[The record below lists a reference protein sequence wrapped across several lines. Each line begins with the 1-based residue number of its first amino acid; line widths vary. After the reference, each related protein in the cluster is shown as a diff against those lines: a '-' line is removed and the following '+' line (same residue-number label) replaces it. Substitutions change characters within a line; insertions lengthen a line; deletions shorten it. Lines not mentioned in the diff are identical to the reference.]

1 MKKLLVCLSLLLL
14 LIPGI
19 KKNVYAEDGYDYDL
33 SYDVVF
39 TKDQDLIYRDSEGN
53 QLNSFSDELPDMLP
67 GDSMRITFN
76 LKNEYG
82 KAVDYYMYNN
92 SEAFETLTANAKNAA
107 YDYEL
112 NYSGKSAPLYSS
124 DVVGGDEMQGI
135 EEATDALKEYFL
147 LQDSFSKGRNESV
160 SLVLTLDGETQV
172 NTYQD
177 ALGNVK
183 FQFAVEIPP
192 EPTERHEERVIY
204 IPNTGD
210 SINMNVYIIAEA
222 LSLILLGI
230 ALYSYYRYLKKQRE
244 A

>member
-1 MKKLLVCLSLLLL
+1 MKKFLICLSLVLL

-19 KKNVYAEDGYDYDL
+19 RKNVYAEEEYDYDL

-39 TKDQDLIYRDSEGN
+39 TSEQKLVYRDSAGN
-53 QLNSFSDELPDMLP
+53 EFKSFEDSLPNMLP
-67 GDSMRITFN
+67 GDSMKVTFN
-76 LKNEYG
+76 LKNEYN

-112 NYSGKSAPLYSS
+112 TYSGKSAPLYSS

-135 EEATDALKEYFL
+135 EEATDALKDYFL
-147 LQDSFSKGRNESV
+147 LQDGFANGRTETV

-172 NTYQD
+172 NSYQD

-183 FQFAVEIPP
+183 FSFAVEVPP
-192 EPTERHEERVIY
+192 EPTEKHEERIIY

-210 SINMNVYIIAEA
+210 SINMNVYIIAEV
-222 LSLILLGI
+222 LSLILLAI
-230 ALYSYYRYLKKQRE
+230 ALYTYYRYLKNQRG

>member
-1 MKKLLVCLSLLLL
+1 MKKFLICLSLVLL

-19 KKNVYAEDGYDYDL
+19 RKNVYAEEEYDYDL

-39 TKDQDLIYRDSEGN
+39 TSEQKLVYRDSAGN
-53 QLNSFSDELPDMLP
+53 EFKSFEDSLPNMLP
-67 GDSMRITFN
+67 GDSMKVTFN
-76 LKNEYG
+76 LKNEYN

-112 NYSGKSAPLYSS
+112 TYSGKSAPLYSS

-135 EEATDALKEYFL
+135 EEATDALKDYFL
-147 LQDSFSKGRNESV
+147 LQDGFANGRTETV

-172 NTYQD
+172 NSYQD

-183 FQFAVEIPP
+183 FSFAVEVPP
-192 EPTERHEERVIY
+192 EPTEKHEERIIY

-210 SINMNVYIIAEA
+210 SINMNVYIIAE
-222 LSLILLGI
+222 SSPGQGQ
-230 ALYSYYRYLKKQRE
+230 QRT
-244 A
+244 

>member
-1 MKKLLVCLSLLLL
+1 MKKFLICLSLVLL

-19 KKNVYAEDGYDYDL
+19 RKNVYAEEEYDYDL

-39 TKDQDLIYRDSEGN
+39 TSEQKLVYRDSAGN
-53 QLNSFSDELPDMLP
+53 EFKSFEDSLPNMLP
-67 GDSMRITFN
+67 GDSMKVTFN
-76 LKNEYG
+76 LKNEYN

-112 NYSGKSAPLYSS
+112 TYSGKTAPLYSS

-135 EEATDALKEYFL
+135 EEATDALKDYFL
-147 LQDSFSKGRNESV
+147 LQDGFANGRTETV

-172 NTYQD
+172 NSYQD

-183 FQFAVEIPP
+183 FSFAVEVPP
-192 EPTERHEERVIY
+192 EPTEKHEERIIY

-210 SINMNVYIIAEA
+210 SINMNVYIIAEV
-222 LSLILLGI
+222 LSLILLAI
-230 ALYSYYRYLKKQRE
+230 ALYTYYRYLKNQRG